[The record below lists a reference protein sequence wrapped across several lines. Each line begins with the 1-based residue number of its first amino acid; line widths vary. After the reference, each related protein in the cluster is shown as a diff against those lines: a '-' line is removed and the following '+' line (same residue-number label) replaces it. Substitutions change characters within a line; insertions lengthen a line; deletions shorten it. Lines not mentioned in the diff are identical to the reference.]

1 MRLSSLAHGH
11 LASILYAQ
19 YCKATNTK
27 ELFMNMQTPTA
38 RQMLNH
44 SLLPL
49 LTVLLFT
56 TNVATAQIK
65 ATTAIEETR
74 QVGGTEAKDLDVTN
88 RVKSAIALENSLS
101 SFEIEVVT
109 TKGDVHLTGM
119 VDTQSQIEQVAT
131 IARNVNGV
139 ASVRNEL
146 KLN

>member
-1 MRLSSLAHGH
+1 
-11 LASILYAQ
+11 
-19 YCKATNTK
+19 
-27 ELFMNMQTPTA
+27 MNMQTPTA

-56 TNVATAQIK
+56 TNVATAQVK
-65 ATTAIEETR
+65 ATSAVEETR

>member
-1 MRLSSLAHGH
+1 VTATNILLSSLSHGH

-27 ELFMNMQTPTA
+27 ELFINIETPTA

-56 TNVATAQIK
+56 TNIATA
-65 ATTAIEETR
+65 ATSAVEETR

-88 RVKSAIALENSLS
+88 RVKSAVALE
-101 SFEIEVVT
+101 T
-109 TKGDVHLTGM
+109 
-119 VDTQSQIEQVAT
+119 
-131 IARNVNGV
+131 R
-139 ASVRNEL
+139 
-146 KLN
+146 